1 MYELGLKQER
11 ALETTFATLMGD
23 YTFLWTALMRHL
35 RSVN

>member
-23 YTFLWTALMRHL
+23 YTFL
-35 RSVN
+35 